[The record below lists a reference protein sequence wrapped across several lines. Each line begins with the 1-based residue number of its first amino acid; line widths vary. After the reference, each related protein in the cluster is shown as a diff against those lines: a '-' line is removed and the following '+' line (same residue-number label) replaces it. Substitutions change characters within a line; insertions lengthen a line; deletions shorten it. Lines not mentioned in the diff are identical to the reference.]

1 MLFATSSAL
10 AAPASPQA
18 GDRQSPARNM
28 FANAEAYERFMG
40 RWSRLLTAPLIEFA
54 QPPARGHVLDVG
66 SGTGAL
72 AFALAATS
80 RELRITG
87 IDPST
92 EYVRYAQSQ
101 NPATDRLAFET
112 GDAQNLSSFPA
123 AAFDGALSLLVFN
136 FIPDP
141 RRALSELRRV
151 TKPGARISAAVWDY
165 GDGIRMLRL
174 FWDAAVAVAPAVA
187 EKMDERH
194 MPLCRSG
201 ELAALWRANGLAQV
215 EERPLTITTQFASF
229 PDYWDPFLLG
239 QGPAGAFV
247 AKLNPEQ
254 QRGLRAELERRVS
267 AAAPRFALPARAW
280 AVRGVVPAKA

>member
-1 MLFATSSAL
+1 
-10 AAPASPQA
+10 
-18 GDRQSPARNM
+18 M

-40 RWSRLLTAPLIEFA
+40 RWSRLLAAPLIEFA

-72 AFALAATS
+72 AFVLAANS
-80 RELRITG
+80 RERRVTG

-92 EYVRYAQSQ
+92 EYVRYAQSR
-101 NPATDRLAFET
+101 NPAPDRLVFAT

-123 AAFDGALSLLVFN
+123 AGFDAALSLLVFN

-141 RRALSELRRV
+141 RRALAELRRV

-165 GDGIRMLRL
+165 GDGMRMLRL

-194 MPLCRSG
+194 MPLCRRG
-201 ELAALWRANGLAQV
+201 ELASLWRSAGLTAV

-229 PDYWDPFLLG
+229 ADYWDPFLLG

-247 AKLNPEQ
+247 AKLGADQ
-254 QRGLRAELERRVS
+254 QRALRVELERRISV
-267 AAAPRFALPARAW
+267 AAPGLALSARAW
-280 AVRGVVPAKA
+280 AVRGTVPAKA